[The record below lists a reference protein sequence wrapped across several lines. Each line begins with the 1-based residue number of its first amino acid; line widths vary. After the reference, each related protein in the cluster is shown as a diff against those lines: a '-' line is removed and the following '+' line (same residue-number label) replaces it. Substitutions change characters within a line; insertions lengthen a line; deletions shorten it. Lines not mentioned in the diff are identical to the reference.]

1 MERISS
7 EPSSENTTS
16 PNKLTNPDSATDAT
30 LELDLTF
37 EGKTISGV
45 WYHPDLADFVCSV
58 CGKRC
63 KELNKPICVNVNPY
77 CG

>member
-7 EPSSENTTS
+7 EPTNGSTTS
-16 PNKLTNPDSATDAT
+16 PTKSVPQDSVSENI

-37 EGKTISGV
+37 EGKTVSGV
-45 WYHPDLADFVCSV
+45 WYHPDLADFVCAV
-58 CGKRC
+58 CGERC